1 MMMRVYVSKK
11 KNLQGHMTPIVIETN
26 LAWAIPY
33 WTKRKQ
39 VNPNLFWEIK

>member
-1 MMMRVYVSKK
+1 MKVYLRGRSDP
-11 KNLQGHMTPIVIETN
+11 LVIETN

-39 VNPNLFWEIK
+39 VNPNIYWRLK